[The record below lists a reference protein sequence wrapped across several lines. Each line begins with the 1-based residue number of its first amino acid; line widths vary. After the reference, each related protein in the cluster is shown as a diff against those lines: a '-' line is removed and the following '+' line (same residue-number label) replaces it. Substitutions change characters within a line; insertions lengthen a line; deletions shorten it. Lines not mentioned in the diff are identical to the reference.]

1 MENAWK
7 LSKVTEIT
15 DLALTQLPILKV
27 TVNALDLANVTE
39 NSKVLPKETEIT
51 DLGTFQDFC

>member
-15 DLALTQLPILKV
+15 DLALTWLPTLKV
-27 TVNALDLANVTE
+27 TVNALDLANVKE
-39 NSKVLPKETEIT
+39 NSEVLPKDTEIT
-51 DLGTFQDFC
+51 DLALT

>member
-15 DLALTQLPILKV
+15 DLALTRLPILKV
-27 TVNALDLANVTE
+27 TVNALDLANVKE
-39 NSKVLPKETEIT
+39 NSEVLPKDTEIT
-51 DLGTFQDFC
+51 DLALT